1 MANSEKLR
9 RRKAT
14 GEKAMD
20 PTAVTY
26 GRANPYAP
34 QGPNNVDTDPRTAAS
49 FNPQLASMNGAS
61 QNPYGDAS
69 AQLPQ
74 MGAPGGQMGG
84 VAPFSGAIQ
93 FNVPGTGYNRM
104 PGAMIPSFSQ
114 AGSAPDTDLSEAQRI
129 GMDIQKRASLYGAG
143 SFTNAMG
150 LGNPGFPNSV
160 TPGGSQPANL
170 QTPNTMPLQGVT
182 GGLPQ
187 GGEPGQGKAK
197 RGGRNSGGMTT

>member
-1 MANSEKLR
+1 MANSEKMR

-20 PTAVTY
+20 PTAITY
-26 GRANPYAP
+26 GRANPLAP

-61 QNPYGDAS
+61 QNPYGDAEF
-69 AQLPQ
+69 QLPQ
-74 MGAPGGQMGG
+74 MGAPGQNNGG
-84 VAPFSGAIQ
+84 IANFSGARQ
-93 FNVPGTGYNRM
+93 FDVPGTGYNRM
-104 PGAMIPSFSQ
+104 PASMIPSFSQ
-114 AGSAPDTDLSEAQRI
+114 AGSAPDADLNEGQRI
-129 GMDIQKRASLYGAG
+129 GMDIQNRANLYGAG

-150 LGNPGFPNSV
+150 LANPGFPNSV
-160 TPGGSQPANL
+160 TPGGSTPSNL
-170 QTPNTMPLQGVT
+170 QSANTIPLQGVT

-187 GGEPGQGKAK
+187 GGNGKPKAK

>member
-20 PTAVTY
+20 PTAVQY
-26 GRANPYAP
+26 GAANPYAP
-34 QGPNNVDTDPRTAAS
+34 KPTVATDPRTAAS
-49 FNPQLASMNGAS
+49 FNPQVASMDGRS
-61 QNPYGDAS
+61 YNPYGDAS

-74 MGAPGGQMGG
+74 MGAPGGSMGG

-104 PGAMIPSFSQ
+104 PGNMIPSPNQ
-114 AGSAPDTDLSEAQRI
+114 AGSAPDADLMASKA
-129 GMDIQKRASLYGAG
+129 MNDAIQERAARYGAG
-143 SFTNAMG
+143 TYLNAMG
-150 LGNPGFPNSV
+150 LANPGLQV
-160 TPGGSQPANL
+160 APGGSTPANL
-170 QTPNTMPLQGVT
+170 QSGAQLPLQGVT

-187 GGEPGQGKAK
+187 GGEGQGKRAK

>member
-20 PTAVTY
+20 PTAVQY
-26 GRANPYAP
+26 GAANPYAP
-34 QGPNNVDTDPRTAAS
+34 KPTVPTDPRTAAG
-49 FNPQLASMNGAS
+49 FNPQVASMDGRS

-74 MGAPGGQMGG
+74 MGAPGGSVGG

-104 PGAMIPSFSQ
+104 PGNMIPSFSQ
-114 AGSAPDTDLSEAQRI
+114 AGSAPDTDLSESQRI
-129 GMDIQKRASLYGAG
+129 GMDIQNRANLYGAG

-150 LGNPGFPNSV
+150 LANPGYPNSV

-170 QTPNTMPLQGVT
+170 QTPFTMPLQGVT

-187 GGEPGQGKAK
+187 GGEKGQGKRAK